1 MMDFV
6 IATGDMINITIPP
19 PALVPQLMAPVPLIG
34 SGTQVMVNDQPVC
47 LQGDELPVAISGP
60 LVYTSPPFVTP
71 GTGTLTVILSPTN
84 LTVQTSNGKPMLIK
98 GSPFQALFNVQS
110 PAMMP
115 TPAGPQPDPLMV
127 KPGTAQFITTNVVV
141 KAG

>member
-1 MMDFV
+1 
-6 IATGDMINITIPP
+6 MINHQ
-19 PALVPQLMAPVPLIG
+19 PA
-34 SGTQVMVNDQPVC
+34 C

-60 LVYTSPPFVTP
+60 LVYTAPPYVTP
-71 GTGTLTVILSPTN
+71 GTGTLTIVLSPTN
-84 LTVQTSNGKPMLIK
+84 LTVETSNGKPLLIK
-98 GSPFQALFNVQS
+98 GGPFQAMFNVQS

-141 KAG
+141 QAG